1 MVTAACILLLPRT
14 PKCACLA
21 TRFSA
26 LTRGLW
32 PPHESFPVAIALAPF
47 RAPSGTAASV
57 AVCGEP
63 LRQHGR
69 ISGMHKINEEDER
82 CVHKPE
88 LLART
93 GKSYTHLLKL
103 MAQGLFP
110 KPRDF
115 NGRPAWL
122 NSELVAWF

>member
-1 MVTAACILLLPRT
+1 
-14 PKCACLA
+14 
-21 TRFSA
+21 
-26 LTRGLW
+26 
-32 PPHESFPVAIALAPF
+32 
-47 RAPSGTAASV
+47 
-57 AVCGEP
+57 
-63 LRQHGR
+63 
-69 ISGMHKINEEDER
+69 MHKINEEDER

-122 NSELVAWF
+122 NSELVAWFHNMPLRPLRGDAGAEELYSKQHALAAASVASKRAAAGKVRRENVRQRKGDRP